1 MGTPVALSDIH
12 LWGSVMRPP
21 IKSASVTIG
30 SESEYSIERRTRA
43 HVLDTADALRA
54 EKRRAS
60 FAAIDSNAS
69 KWRYPVVVVT
79 S

>member
-1 MGTPVALSDIH
+1 MPSPTKP
-12 LWGSVMRPP
+12 
-21 IKSASVTIG
+21 ASVTAS
-30 SESEYSIERRTRA
+30 SETAYSIERRTRA
-43 HVLDTADALRA
+43 HVLDTADAVRA

-69 KWRYPVVVVT
+69 KWRYPAIGVT

>member
-1 MGTPVALSDIH
+1 
-12 LWGSVMRPP
+12 MRSP
-21 IKSASVTIG
+21 IKPASVTT
-30 SESEYSIERRTRA
+30 SAESEYSIERRTRA

-69 KWRYPVVVVT
+69 KWRYPAHGTT